1 MHAERPPYTAKRP
14 PAPIPEADG
23 ATPVG
28 IVRFKRDTL
37 AIVGSNEQAWRI
49 VGIGSSDGA
58 LKASVSESIDRLVPL
73 ADLSSFHALLD
84 AGSASQPP
92 AEFDARIRRADG
104 TPIEI
109 ACWLSLLPDA
119 TGRKDAICQLVMI
132 DVTHK
137 RDIARSR
144 SRARRAKELALAYD
158 VVFLIEPGERRA
170 RCLRFERDDRIAR
183 LGSLRISLT
192 DALDYLVEHLA
203 APCERAG
210 LRAFVENACHAG
222 EGNNP
227 PSESPQRIEF
237 TGAGEAA
244 GGGMLREAV
253 LMDAEGGGFFLCSR
267 IVDRAASDEP
277 AALVPRA
284 RPAGAAP
291 READAGRGNGDPRVT
306 IRTFGYFDVF
316 VDGRPIAFR
325 SEKAKELLA
334 LLVDRRGG
342 YVTSADIITALWEN
356 EPITGQLRTRCRK
369 VALRLNR
376 TLEANGVGGI
386 VESVRGKRRIV
397 PELVSCDLFDHLS
410 GSADAGAD
418 FRGSYLKNYS
428 WAEGTLAELMQEGM
442 RR

>member
-58 LKASVSESIDRLVPL
+58 LRASVSESIDRLVPL

-92 AEFDARIRRADG
+92 AEFDARIWRADG

-119 TGRKDAICQLVMI
+119 TGRKDAVCQLVMI

-170 RCLRFERDDRIAR
+170 RCLRFERDERIAR

-203 APCERAG
+203 APWERAG

-227 PSESPQRIEF
+227 PSESPQSIEF

-277 AALVPRA
+277 AALVP
-284 RPAGAAP
+284 PAGTAP
-291 READAGRGNGDPRVT
+291 REENADRGNEDPRVT

>member
-37 AIVGSNEQAWRI
+37 DIVGSNEQAWRI

-58 LKASVSESIDRLVPL
+58 LRASVSESIDRLVPL

-119 TGRKDAICQLVMI
+119 TGRKDAVCQLVMI

-158 VVFLIEPGERRA
+158 VVFLIEPRERRA
-170 RCLRFERDDRIAR
+170 RCLRFERDERIAR

-203 APCERAG
+203 APWERAG

-277 AALVPRA
+277 AALVP
-284 RPAGAAP
+284 PAGAAP
-291 READAGRGNGDPRVT
+291 REENADRGNGDPRVT

-442 RR
+442 HR

>member
-58 LKASVSESIDRLVPL
+58 LRASVSESIDRLVPL

-109 ACWLSLLPDA
+109 ACWLSLLPDV
-119 TGRKDAICQLVMI
+119 TGRKDAVCQLVMI

-170 RCLRFERDDRIAR
+170 RCLRFERDERIAR

-203 APCERAG
+203 APWERAG

-222 EGNNP
+222 DGNNP

-277 AALVPRA
+277 AALVP
-284 RPAGAAP
+284 PAGAAP
-291 READAGRGNGDPRVT
+291 REENADRGNGDPRVT

>member
-37 AIVGSNEQAWRI
+37 DIVGSNEQAWRI

-58 LKASVSESIDRLVPL
+58 LRASVSESIDRLVPL

-119 TGRKDAICQLVMI
+119 TGRKDAVCQLVMI

-170 RCLRFERDDRIAR
+170 RCLRFERDERIAR

-203 APCERAG
+203 APWERAG

-277 AALVPRA
+277 AALVP
-284 RPAGAAP
+284 PAGTAP
-291 READAGRGNGDPRVT
+291 REENADRGNEDPRVK

-410 GSADAGAD
+410 GSADACAD

>member
-37 AIVGSNEQAWRI
+37 DIVGSNEQAWRI

-58 LKASVSESIDRLVPL
+58 LRASVSESIDRLVPL

-92 AEFDARIRRADG
+92 AEFDARIRRAGG

-119 TGRKDAICQLVMI
+119 TGRKDAVCQLVMI

-170 RCLRFERDDRIAR
+170 RCLRFERDERIAR

-203 APCERAG
+203 APWERAG

-277 AALVPRA
+277 AALVP
-284 RPAGAAP
+284 PAGAAP
-291 READAGRGNGDPRVT
+291 REENADRGNGDPRVT

-442 RR
+442 HR

>member
-58 LKASVSESIDRLVPL
+58 LRASVSESIDRLVPL
-73 ADLSSFHALLD
+73 TDLSSFHALLD

-119 TGRKDAICQLVMI
+119 TGRKDAVCQLVMI

-170 RCLRFERDDRIAR
+170 RCLRYERDERIAR

-203 APCERAG
+203 APWERAG

-277 AALVPRA
+277 AALVP
-284 RPAGAAP
+284 PAGAAP
-291 READAGRGNGDPRVT
+291 REENADRGNGDPRVT

>member
-58 LKASVSESIDRLVPL
+58 LRASVSESIDRLVPL

-119 TGRKDAICQLVMI
+119 TGRKDAVCQLVMI

-170 RCLRFERDDRIAR
+170 RCLRFERDERIAR

-203 APCERAG
+203 APWERAG

-237 TGAGEAA
+237 TGAEEAA

-277 AALVPRA
+277 AALVP
-284 RPAGAAP
+284 PAGAAP
-291 READAGRGNGDPRVT
+291 REENADRGNGDPRVT

>member
-37 AIVGSNEQAWRI
+37 DIVGSNEQAWRI

-58 LKASVSESIDRLVPL
+58 LRASVSESIDRLVPL

-119 TGRKDAICQLVMI
+119 TGRKDAVCQLVMI

-170 RCLRFERDDRIAR
+170 RCLRFERDERIAR

-203 APCERAG
+203 APWERAG

-227 PSESPQRIEF
+227 PSESPQSIEF

-277 AALVPRA
+277 AALVP
-284 RPAGAAP
+284 PAGAAP
-291 READAGRGNGDPRVT
+291 REENADRGNGDPRVT

>member
-49 VGIGSSDGA
+49 VGIGSSEGA
-58 LKASVSESIDRLVPL
+58 LRASVSESIDRLVPL

-119 TGRKDAICQLVMI
+119 TGRKDAVCQLVMI

-170 RCLRFERDDRIAR
+170 RCLRFERDERIAR

-203 APCERAG
+203 APWERAG

-277 AALVPRA
+277 AALVP
-284 RPAGAAP
+284 PAGAAP
-291 READAGRGNGDPRVT
+291 REENADRGNEDPRVT

>member
-1 MHAERPPYTAKRP
+1 
-14 PAPIPEADG
+14 
-23 ATPVG
+23 
-28 IVRFKRDTL
+28 
-37 AIVGSNEQAWRI
+37 
-49 VGIGSSDGA
+49 
-58 LKASVSESIDRLVPL
+58 
-73 ADLSSFHALLD
+73 
-84 AGSASQPP
+84 
-92 AEFDARIRRADG
+92 
-104 TPIEI
+104 
-109 ACWLSLLPDA
+109 
-119 TGRKDAICQLVMI
+119 MI

-170 RCLRFERDDRIAR
+170 RCLRFERDERIAR

-203 APCERAG
+203 APWERAG

-442 RR
+442 HR

>member
-37 AIVGSNEQAWRI
+37 DIVGSNEQAWRI

-58 LKASVSESIDRLVPL
+58 LRASVSESIDRLVPL

-119 TGRKDAICQLVMI
+119 TGRKDAVCQLVMI

-170 RCLRFERDDRIAR
+170 RCLRFERDERIAR

-203 APCERAG
+203 APWERAG

-253 LMDAEGGGFFLCSR
+253 LMDAEGRGFFLCSR

-277 AALVPRA
+277 AALVP
-284 RPAGAAP
+284 PAGAAP
-291 READAGRGNGDPRVT
+291 REENADRGNGDPRVT

-442 RR
+442 HR

>member
-37 AIVGSNEQAWRI
+37 DIVGSNEQAWRI

-58 LKASVSESIDRLVPL
+58 LRASVSESIDRLVPL

-119 TGRKDAICQLVMI
+119 TGRKDAVCQLVMI

-170 RCLRFERDDRIAR
+170 RCLRFERDERIAR

-203 APCERAG
+203 APWERAG

-277 AALVPRA
+277 AALVP
-284 RPAGAAP
+284 PAGAAP
-291 READAGRGNGDPRVT
+291 REENADRGNGDPRVT

>member
-37 AIVGSNEQAWRI
+37 DIVGSNEQAWRI

-58 LKASVSESIDRLVPL
+58 LRASVSESIDRLVPL

-119 TGRKDAICQLVMI
+119 TGRKDAVCQLVMI

-170 RCLRFERDDRIAR
+170 RCLRFERDERIAR

-203 APCERAG
+203 APWERAG

-277 AALVPRA
+277 AALVP
-284 RPAGAAP
+284 PTGAAP
-291 READAGRGNGDPRVT
+291 REENADRGNGDPRVT

-442 RR
+442 HR

>member
-37 AIVGSNEQAWRI
+37 DIVGSNEQAWRI

-58 LKASVSESIDRLVPL
+58 LRASVSESIDRLVPL

-119 TGRKDAICQLVMI
+119 TGRKDAVCQLVMI

-170 RCLRFERDDRIAR
+170 RCLRFERDERIAR

-203 APCERAG
+203 APWERAG

-277 AALVPRA
+277 AALVP
-284 RPAGAAP
+284 PAGAAP
-291 READAGRGNGDPRVT
+291 REENADRGNGDPRVT

-442 RR
+442 HR

>member
-58 LKASVSESIDRLVPL
+58 LRASVSESIDRLVPL

-119 TGRKDAICQLVMI
+119 TGHRDAVCQLVMI

-170 RCLRFERDDRIAR
+170 RCLRFERDERIAR

-203 APCERAG
+203 APWERAG
-210 LRAFVENACHAG
+210 LRAFVENACNAG

-277 AALVPRA
+277 AALVP
-284 RPAGAAP
+284 PAGTAP
-291 READAGRGNGDPRVT
+291 REENADRGNEDPRVT

-410 GSADAGAD
+410 GSADACAD

>member
-58 LKASVSESIDRLVPL
+58 LRASVSESIDRLVPL

-104 TPIEI
+104 APIEI

-119 TGRKDAICQLVMI
+119 TGRKDAVCQLVMI

-170 RCLRFERDDRIAR
+170 RCLRFERDERIAR

-203 APCERAG
+203 APWERAG

-237 TGAGEAA
+237 TVAGEAA

-277 AALVPRA
+277 AALVP
-284 RPAGAAP
+284 PAGAAP
-291 READAGRGNGDPRVT
+291 REENADRGNGDPRVT

>member
-37 AIVGSNEQAWRI
+37 DIVGSNEQAWRI

-58 LKASVSESIDRLVPL
+58 LRASVSESIDRLVPL

-119 TGRKDAICQLVMI
+119 TGRKDAVCQLVMI

-170 RCLRFERDDRIAR
+170 RCLRFERDERIAR

-203 APCERAG
+203 APWERAG

-277 AALVPRA
+277 AALVP
-284 RPAGAAP
+284 PAGAAP
-291 READAGRGNGDPRVT
+291 REENAGRRNGDPRVT

-410 GSADAGAD
+410 GSADACAD

>member
-58 LKASVSESIDRLVPL
+58 LRASVSESIDRLVPL

-119 TGRKDAICQLVMI
+119 TGRKDAVCQLVMI

-170 RCLRFERDDRIAR
+170 RCLRFERDERIAR

-203 APCERAG
+203 APWERAG

-277 AALVPRA
+277 AALVP
-284 RPAGAAP
+284 PAGTAP
-291 READAGRGNGDPRVT
+291 REENADRGNEDPRVT

-410 GSADAGAD
+410 GSADACAD

-428 WAEGTLAELMQEGM
+428 WAEGTLAELLQESM

>member
-58 LKASVSESIDRLVPL
+58 LRASVSESIDRLVPL

-119 TGRKDAICQLVMI
+119 TGRKDAVCQLVMI

-170 RCLRFERDDRIAR
+170 RCLRFERDERIAR

-203 APCERAG
+203 APWERAG

-277 AALVPRA
+277 AALVP
-284 RPAGAAP
+284 PAGTAP
-291 READAGRGNGDPRVT
+291 REENADRGNEDPRVT

-442 RR
+442 HR

>member
-58 LKASVSESIDRLVPL
+58 LRASVSESIDRLVPL

-119 TGRKDAICQLVMI
+119 TGRKDAVCQLVMI

-170 RCLRFERDDRIAR
+170 RCLRFERDERIAR
-183 LGSLRISLT
+183 LGPLRISLT

-203 APCERAG
+203 APWERAG

-222 EGNNP
+222 EGNNL

-237 TGAGEAA
+237 TGTGEAA
-244 GGGMLREAV
+244 SGGMLREAV

-277 AALVPRA
+277 AALVP
-284 RPAGAAP
+284 PAGTAP
-291 READAGRGNGDPRVT
+291 REENADRGNEDPRVT

>member
-1 MHAERPPYTAKRP
+1 
-14 PAPIPEADG
+14 
-23 ATPVG
+23 
-28 IVRFKRDTL
+28 
-37 AIVGSNEQAWRI
+37 
-49 VGIGSSDGA
+49 
-58 LKASVSESIDRLVPL
+58 
-73 ADLSSFHALLD
+73 
-84 AGSASQPP
+84 
-92 AEFDARIRRADG
+92 
-104 TPIEI
+104 
-109 ACWLSLLPDA
+109 
-119 TGRKDAICQLVMI
+119 MI

-170 RCLRFERDDRIAR
+170 RCLRFERDERIAR

-203 APCERAG
+203 APWERAG
-210 LRAFVENACHAG
+210 LRAFVENACNAG

-237 TGAGEAA
+237 TDAGEAA

>member
-1 MHAERPPYTAKRP
+1 MHTERPPYTAKRP

-58 LKASVSESIDRLVPL
+58 LRASVSESIDRLVPL

-119 TGRKDAICQLVMI
+119 TGRKDAVCQLVMI

-170 RCLRFERDDRIAR
+170 RCLRFERDERIAR

-203 APCERAG
+203 APWERAG

-222 EGNNP
+222 DGNNP

-277 AALVPRA
+277 AALVP
-284 RPAGAAP
+284 PAGAAP
-291 READAGRGNGDPRVT
+291 REENADRGNGDPRMT

>member
-37 AIVGSNEQAWRI
+37 DIVGSNEQAWRI

-58 LKASVSESIDRLVPL
+58 LRASISESIDRLVPL

-119 TGRKDAICQLVMI
+119 TGRKDAVCQLVMI

-170 RCLRFERDDRIAR
+170 RCLRFERDERIAR

-203 APCERAG
+203 APWERAG

-277 AALVPRA
+277 AALVP
-284 RPAGAAP
+284 PAGAAP
-291 READAGRGNGDPRVT
+291 REENADRGNGDPRVT

-442 RR
+442 HR

>member
-58 LKASVSESIDRLVPL
+58 LRASVSESIDRLVPL

-119 TGRKDAICQLVMI
+119 TGRRDAVCQLVMI

-170 RCLRFERDDRIAR
+170 RCLRFERDERIAR

-203 APCERAG
+203 APWERAG
-210 LRAFVENACHAG
+210 LRAFVENACNAG

-244 GGGMLREAV
+244 GGGMPREAV

-277 AALVPRA
+277 AALVP
-284 RPAGAAP
+284 PAGTAP
-291 READAGRGNGDPRVT
+291 REENADRGNEDPRVT

-410 GSADAGAD
+410 GSADACAD

>member
-14 PAPIPEADG
+14 LAPIPEADG

-58 LKASVSESIDRLVPL
+58 LRASVSESIDRLVPL

-170 RCLRFERDDRIAR
+170 RCLRFERDERIAR

-203 APCERAG
+203 APWERSG

-291 READAGRGNGDPRVT
+291 REENADRGNGDPRVT

>member
-1 MHAERPPYTAKRP
+1 
-14 PAPIPEADG
+14 
-23 ATPVG
+23 
-28 IVRFKRDTL
+28 
-37 AIVGSNEQAWRI
+37 
-49 VGIGSSDGA
+49 
-58 LKASVSESIDRLVPL
+58 
-73 ADLSSFHALLD
+73 
-84 AGSASQPP
+84 
-92 AEFDARIRRADG
+92 
-104 TPIEI
+104 
-109 ACWLSLLPDA
+109 
-119 TGRKDAICQLVMI
+119 MI

-170 RCLRFERDDRIAR
+170 RCLRFERDERIAR

-203 APCERAG
+203 APWERAG
-210 LRAFVENACHAG
+210 LRAFVENACNAG

-237 TGAGEAA
+237 TDAGEAA

-291 READAGRGNGDPRVT
+291 REENADRGNGDPRVT

>member
-58 LKASVSESIDRLVPL
+58 LRASVSESIDRLVPL

-170 RCLRFERDDRIAR
+170 RCLRFERDERIAR

-203 APCERAG
+203 APWERAG
-210 LRAFVENACHAG
+210 LRAFVENACNAG

-244 GGGMLREAV
+244 GGEMLREAV

-277 AALVPRA
+277 AALVP
-284 RPAGAAP
+284 PAGAAP

-442 RR
+442 HR

>member
-58 LKASVSESIDRLVPL
+58 LRASVSESIDRLVPL

-119 TGRKDAICQLVMI
+119 AGRKDAICQLVMI

-170 RCLRFERDDRIAR
+170 RCLRFERNERIAR

-203 APCERAG
+203 APWERAG

-356 EPITGQLRTRCRK
+356 EPITSQLRTRCRK

-410 GSADAGAD
+410 GSADACAD

>member
-37 AIVGSNEQAWRI
+37 DIVGSNEQAWRI

-58 LKASVSESIDRLVPL
+58 LRASVSESIDRLVPL

-119 TGRKDAICQLVMI
+119 TGRKDAVCQLVMI

-170 RCLRFERDDRIAR
+170 RCLRFERDERIAR

-203 APCERAG
+203 APWERAG

-277 AALVPRA
+277 AALVP
-284 RPAGAAP
+284 PAGTAP
-291 READAGRGNGDPRVT
+291 REENADRGNEDPRVT

-410 GSADAGAD
+410 GSADACAD

-428 WAEGTLAELMQEGM
+428 WAEGTLAKLMQEGM

>member
-58 LKASVSESIDRLVPL
+58 LRASVSESIDRLVPL

-119 TGRKDAICQLVMI
+119 TGRKDAVCQLVMI

-170 RCLRFERDDRIAR
+170 RCLRFERDERIAR

-203 APCERAG
+203 APWERAG

-222 EGNNP
+222 DGNNP

-277 AALVPRA
+277 AALVP
-284 RPAGAAP
+284 PAGAAP
-291 READAGRGNGDPRVT
+291 REENAGRGNGDPRVT

>member
-58 LKASVSESIDRLVPL
+58 LRASVSESIDRLVPL

-119 TGRKDAICQLVMI
+119 TGRKDAVCQLVMI

-144 SRARRAKELALAYD
+144 NRARRAKELALAYD

-170 RCLRFERDDRIAR
+170 RCLRFERDERIAR

-203 APCERAG
+203 APWERAG

-277 AALVPRA
+277 AALVP
-284 RPAGAAP
+284 PAGAAP

-410 GSADAGAD
+410 GSADACAD